1 VQIKGYLKRGSKFTL
16 DAEKEIYAVKIHSHV
31 AVGNARVAVFD
42 EQSPKNKKWESGSIA
57 LAAGA
62 NTILISSGTPNS
74 LTLPAADYGVWWQ
87 YDDVGD
93 APSYTAG
100 AAGDG
105 RYLAQAYGAFPST
118 ISGDTST
125 AEKWTETIIIGGAI
139 GEAHTT
145 LESTSSGI
153 AIVKAEWVGDASNP
167 RCWNTI
173 EISIHEAPD
182 SPGSEDY
189 DVWVQGQKLSEL
201 LIVNV
206 VESGSECLATV
217 ETSDVVHTVEQGYD
231 YTIYRRGT
239 KIFMG
244 RIEVVT
250 KRIDPD
256 MVTRF
261 QGRSFI
267 QTLLWIPIATATYTA
282 QTLKTMIESVISTY
296 VDPLKQVSQGTI
308 SSHLDDITATVE
320 DTDTTAFDLLQRIA
334 RLGGASLF
342 VNKDREVN
350 II

>member
-1 VQIKGYLKRGSKFTL
+1 L
-16 DAEKEIYAVKIHSHV
+16 
-31 AVGNARVAVFD
+31 AVG
-42 EQSPKNKKWESGSIA
+42 W
-57 LAAGA
+57 
-62 NTILISSGTPNS
+62 NTILISSGTPSS
-74 LTLPAADYGVWWQ
+74 LTLSAADYGVWWQ
-87 YDDVGD
+87 YDNTGN

-105 RYLAQAYGAFPST
+105 RYLAQAYGAFPAT
-118 ISGDTST
+118 IAGDTST
-125 AEKWTETIIIGGAI
+125 VEKWTETIIIGAAEA

-153 AIVKAEWVGDASNP
+153 AIVKGEWAGDAVNP

-250 KRIDPD
+250 KRLDPD
-256 MVTRF
+256 EITKF
-261 QGRSFI
+261 QGRSFL
-267 QTLLWIPIATATYTA
+267 QTLMGISISAASYVA

-320 DTDTTAFDLLQRIA
+320 ETDTTAFDLLQRIA

-350 II
+350 IV